1 MKSMR
6 TWYFPPVAAA
16 VLFALLAVPLTVY
29 GTSVSPTDYQ
39 VPVSMAQQARL
50 GATYGY
56 AGSGSDVQKSD
67 GSVAV
72 LVRHFYNSL
81 PYAYD
86 LSFNGIG
93 STLRLNDK
101 QQNSYNFIADAG
113 VRKYFSEVSDFFY
126 SLDGRVT
133 GNNDYDRPAVETTP
147 GVGYG
152 RFIRVTT
159 LARAV
164 RIEDFLLKENVIKGE
179 LPKATMIEIAQV
191 IEREDEFRTQYGDR
205 YRVRWFEAIEEAIAR
220 SGMFTEVGLGAAG
233 TLRVEEVLFQERVNE
248 RFIGWDAR
256 AGVRIELMNP
266 YKHQDLQD
274 PGLSAR
280 VRYSRPV
287 GWKSQVDVN
296 VQYSSPFTGD
306 FGRDIYTL
314 SGTLNYIYE
323 LSNRIDFTAT
333 NIITSMR
340 SDPNF
345 KEVVTEHLRSGFIFY
360 LENQINL
367 NMTGELSKTRGH
379 KAFQSFNLSLEY
391 RLR

>member
-1 MKSMR
+1 MISMR
-6 TWYFPPVAAA
+6 KWYFPSVAAT
-16 VLFALLAVPLTVY
+16 LLAVPLAVY
-29 GTSVSPTDYQ
+29 GTLVSPDDYK

-56 AGSGSDVQKSD
+56 AGSGSDIHKSD
-67 GSVAV
+67 GSVSL

-101 QQNSYNFIADAG
+101 QEYSYNYIADAG
-113 VRKYFSEVSDFFY
+113 VRKYFSELSDFFY
-126 SLDGRVT
+126 SLDGRIT
-133 GNNDYDRPAVETTP
+133 GNNDYDRPAIEATP

-159 LARAV
+159 LAQAV
-164 RIEDFLLKENVIKGE
+164 RIEDFLLKENVITGQ
-179 LPKATMIEIAQV
+179 LPKATMIEIAQI
-191 IEREDEFRTQYGDR
+191 IEREDEFQTQYGDR

-220 SGMFTEVGLGAAG
+220 SGMFIEEGLGAAG
-233 TLRVEEVLFQERVNE
+233 TLRVEEVLFQERTNE

-256 AGVRIELMNP
+256 VGVRVELMNP
-266 YKHQDLQD
+266 YKHQDLQN

-296 VQYSSPFTGD
+296 VQYTSPFTGD
-306 FGRDIYTL
+306 FGWDIYTL

-323 LSNRIDFTAT
+323 LTNRIDFTAT
-333 NIITSMR
+333 NIVTSMR
-340 SDPNF
+340 SDPDL
-345 KEVVTEHLRSGFIFY
+345 KEVVTNHLRSGFIFY

-367 NMTGELSKTRGH
+367 NMNAELSKTRGR
-379 KAFQSFNLSLEY
+379 KASQSFNLALEY